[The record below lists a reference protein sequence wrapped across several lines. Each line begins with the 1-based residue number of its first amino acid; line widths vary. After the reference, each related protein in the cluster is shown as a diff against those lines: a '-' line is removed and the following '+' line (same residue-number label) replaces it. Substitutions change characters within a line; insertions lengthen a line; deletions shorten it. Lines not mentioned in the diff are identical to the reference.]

1 MNRLKYLIWF
11 TVLVSSVVGA
21 RDFAIDAAKQAD
33 EFNERYSIE
42 KKGIFLYQYSS
53 AGEDAYQKHKSNLL
67 KSERYANENNDDS
80 FNGNVPS
87 YEEDEDFDSKKLDE
101 ENEDDE

>member
-53 AGEDAYQKHKSNLL
+53 AGEDAYQKYKTTLL
-67 KSERYANENNDDS
+67 KSEQYANDNKDDS
-80 FNGNVPS
+80 FNGNVSS
-87 YEEDEDFDSKKLDE
+87 YEEDEEINNEKVDE
-101 ENEDDE
+101 ESEGDE